1 MKKLEHDI
9 KEYLAERGWDKLKPG
24 DIAKSISIEAGE
36 LLENF
41 QWNNPTLEEVR
52 NNPVLLE
59 ELKGEL
65 ADILTYCL
73 DMSVVLDIDTEAI
86 IREKLEKVKKKY
98 PADLMKNESE
108 VSYPGSENYWK
119 IKNQYRNTKND

>member
-1 MKKLEHDI
+1 MKKLEQDI
-9 KEYLAERGWDKLKPG
+9 KEYLVERGWDKLKPG

-41 QWNNPTLEEVR
+41 QWNNPTLEEVK
-52 NNPVLLE
+52 NDSLLLE

-73 DMSVVLDIDTEAI
+73 DMSVVLDIDTEEI

-98 PADLMKNESE
+98 PADLMKNEAE
-108 VSYPGSENYWK
+108 VSYPGSKNYWK